1 MRKVNSE
8 YTVSVNFDQRL
19 YAQDIAGSIA
29 HVEMLAEQQIL
40 TTSDSK
46 QIVKGLLQIRHEI
59 ESESFQWDF
68 QLEDLHMNI
77 ENRLH
82 EIVGPV
88 AGKMHTARSRND
100 QVSLDLRMYVKESI
114 IKIRKNI
121 SSLQMVLIQLAE
133 SNLNT
138 VMPGYTHLQQAQPI
152 LFAHHMLAYFEML
165 TRDDLRF
172 KYAYNSSDVLPL
184 GSGALAGVPYPIN
197 RETVA
202 KKLGFSR
209 ISQNSMDAVSDRDF
223 LVDFLSSSSIL
234 MMHLSRFS
242 EELIIWSSTE
252 FGFVELS
259 EDFSTGSSIMPQK
272 RNPDFAELARGK
284 TGRVFGSLFGLLT
297 VLKGLPLTYNRD
309 LQEDKEGF
317 FDTFDTLNATLE
329 IFIEM
334 IGSITVKPNQ
344 MRDTAL
350 KGQLLATDY
359 ADYLVGKG
367 IPFREAYGII
377 NQLSSYAIKNKL
389 DFSEVSLDV
398 LKQFSEKFDQD
409 ISEISLESSVE
420 NRNVSG
426 GTSQQ
431 QVKISIAAAKSQMKG
446 KN

>member
-1 MRKVNSE
+1 
-8 YTVSVNFDQRL
+8 
-19 YAQDIAGSIA
+19 
-29 HVEMLAEQQIL
+29 
-40 TTSDSK
+40 
-46 QIVKGLLQIRHEI
+46 
-59 ESESFQWDF
+59 
-68 QLEDLHMNI
+68 
-77 ENRLH
+77 
-82 EIVGPV
+82 
-88 AGKMHTARSRND
+88 
-100 QVSLDLRMYVKESI
+100 
-114 IKIRKNI
+114 
-121 SSLQMVLIQLAE
+121 
-133 SNLNT
+133 
-138 VMPGYTHLQQAQPI
+138 
-152 LFAHHMLAYFEML
+152 
-165 TRDDLRF
+165 
-172 KYAYNSSDVLPL
+172 
-184 GSGALAGVPYPIN
+184 
-197 RETVA
+197 
-202 KKLGFSR
+202 
-209 ISQNSMDAVSDRDF
+209 MDAVSDRDF

-389 DFSEVSLDV
+389 DFSEISLDV
-398 LKQFSEKFDQD
+398 LKEFSEKFDQD

-431 QVKISIAAAKSQMKG
+431 QVKISIAAAKSQMNG